1 MIRWLKCLICLLSFL
16 ASPPARAHIGSP
28 NVIYEGLAGPYH
40 VRVIVR
46 PPGVIP
52 GLADINVRVLSGE
65 PATVS
70 VLPVR
75 SDIGKSLAPPP
86 DIAKP
91 VAGEANLYSAQL
103 WLMTSGA
110 YNIVVN
116 LEGKQGEGRTV
127 VPVNS
132 VATTRLNMPKWFGG
146 LLLVVAGGLFLALV
160 TLVGAAARESGL
172 PAGELP
178 SRRHQIRAVLS
189 MVASFVVLWREVWVE
204 SQAPASSVDSII
216 RCLLQRDIL
225 RQGDDPTSI
234 GYARNLVFAIIGWQ
248 TMLYHPDMGSCD
260 HGQLAIADETNGH
273 CDHAHLCLRQDQ
285 SACKRPLCE
294 FLKGFG
300 VMLPCRNFGAAFSD
314 EDKEAFRKCSNLSS
328 SSLNAHLLTKVGR
341 IHIKWTDVLACHLE
355 LDRTTNTL
363 YLFRYPSFCAVHLQA
378 QKPEPSNTTLHAC
391 AAPPGT
397 VAHWATVDEVNDLLQ
412 EVLLSFR
419 LLFGQDKTSRKHFRE
434 THPFDG
440 TPEKYRDEVL
450 MSLCGRKQCSPNYG
464 LRERDIYDLQH
475 DFPILRSRIAVLM
488 NHFSNI
494 RPRTWRELWDDK
506 RDSASWYTFWLVLI
520 IGGVGILLAFLQV
533 VFQIVQT
540 ILQIRQS

>member
-1 MIRWLKCLICLLSFL
+1 MCDGGVRNEAWAASFL
-16 ASPPARAHIGSP
+16 
-28 NVIYEGLAGPYH
+28 
-40 VRVIVR
+40 
-46 PPGVIP
+46 
-52 GLADINVRVLSGE
+52 
-65 PATVS
+65 
-70 VLPVR
+70 
-75 SDIGKSLAPPP
+75 
-86 DIAKP
+86 
-91 VAGEANLYSAQL
+91 
-103 WLMTSGA
+103 
-110 YNIVVN
+110 
-116 LEGKQGEGRTV
+116 
-127 VPVNS
+127 
-132 VATTRLNMPKWFGG
+132 
-146 LLLVVAGGLFLALV
+146 
-160 TLVGAAARESGL
+160 
-172 PAGELP
+172 
-178 SRRHQIRAVLS
+178 
-189 MVASFVVLWREVWVE
+189 VLWREVWVE
-204 SQAPASSVDSII
+204 SQTPASSVDSIV
-216 RCLLQRDIL
+216 RCLLQREIL
-225 RQGDDPTSI
+225 RQVDEPTSI
-234 GYARNLVFAIIGWQ
+234 SCARNLVFAIIGWQ

-273 CDHAHLCLRQDQ
+273 SDHAHLCLKQDQ

-300 VMLPCRNFGAAFSD
+300 VMLPCRNFSAVFSE

-328 SSLNAHLLTKVGR
+328 SNLNAHLLTKVGR

-363 YLFRYPSFCAVHLQA
+363 YLFRYPSFCAVHLHTQY
-378 QKPEPSNTTLHAC
+378 PEPSKATLHAC

-397 VAHWATVDEVNDLLQ
+397 VAHWATVDEITDLLQ
-412 EVLLSFR
+412 EILLSFR
-419 LLFGQDKTSRKHFRE
+419 LLFGQDKSSRKHFRE

-440 TPEKYRDEVL
+440 TPENCRDEVL
-450 MSLCGRKQCSPNYG
+450 MSLCGRKQCSTDYR

-540 ILQIRQS
+540 VLQIKQI